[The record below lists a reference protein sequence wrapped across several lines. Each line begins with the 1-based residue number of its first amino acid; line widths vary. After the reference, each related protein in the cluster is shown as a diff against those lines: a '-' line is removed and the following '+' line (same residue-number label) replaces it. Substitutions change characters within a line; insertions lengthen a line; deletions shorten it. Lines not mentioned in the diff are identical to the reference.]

1 MKKKMIPTSN
11 PSLKAWMMKT
21 NMGKHIP
28 VLLEQTITGLN
39 IKPDGIYVDLTL
51 GRGGHSGE
59 ILKKLRNGH
68 LYGVDQDQEAIEES
82 EIYLKTIGDNFTII
96 RSNFS
101 QIDTILQERN
111 IEYVDGILMD
121 LGVSSPQ
128 FDEGDRGFSYREDA
142 NLDMRMDQRQ
152 SLTAYEIVNSY
163 SLDEIFKILRDY
175 GEEKFAYS
183 IAKNIVKEREKAPIK
198 TTFQLVE
205 IIKKSK
211 PMKELAK
218 AGHPA
223 KQTFQA
229 LRIAV
234 NDELNVLSITLE
246 KALKVL
252 RPHGGRL
259 AVITFHSLEDR
270 IVKNFFKDASVE
282 EGSRHDIPLISK
294 EKEYQLVNRKP
305 IIADED
311 ELKINHRSASAKLRI
326 IERK

>member
-1 MKKKMIPTSN
+1 
-11 PSLKAWMMKT
+11 
-21 NMGKHIP
+21 MGKHIP
-28 VLLEQTITGLN
+28 VLLNPTLDGLN

-59 ILKKLRNGH
+59 ILKRLTTGH
-68 LYGVDQDQEAIEES
+68 LYGVDQDQEAIDES
-82 EIYLKTIGDNFTII
+82 KKYLETISSNFTLIHK
-96 RSNFS
+96 NFS
-101 QIDTILQERN
+101 HLDEILSEFHID
-111 IEYVDGILMD
+111 YADGILMD

-142 NLDMRMDQRQ
+142 PLDMRMDQRQ
-152 SLTAYEIVNSY
+152 ALTAYQIVNTY

-183 IAKNIVKEREKAPIK
+183 IAKNIVKTREISPIK
-198 TTFQLVE
+198 TTFELVE

-234 NDELNVLSITLE
+234 NDELNVLTITLD
-246 KALKVL
+246 KALKAL

-270 IVKNFFKDASVE
+270 IVKNIFKENAIE
-282 EGSRHDIPLISK
+282 EGNRYDFPIKQK
-294 EKEYQLVNRKP
+294 EKEYHLVNRKP
-305 IIADED
+305 IVASEE
-311 ELKINHRSASAKLRI
+311 ELKENHRSASAKLRI

>member
-1 MKKKMIPTSN
+1 
-11 PSLKAWMMKT
+11 
-21 NMGKHIP
+21 MGKHIP
-28 VLLEQTITGLN
+28 VLLNETITGLN
-39 IKPDGIYVDLTL
+39 IKPDGIYLDLTL

-59 ILKKLRNGH
+59 ILKRLTTGH
-68 LYGVDQDQEAIEES
+68 LCAVDQDQTAIEES
-82 EIYLKTIGDNFTII
+82 KEYLETISNNFTLIHK
-96 RSNFS
+96 NFS
-101 QIDTILQERN
+101 YLEEILSEYHLD
-111 IEYVDGILMD
+111 YVDGILMD

-128 FDEGDRGFSYREDA
+128 FDEGYRGFSYRENA
-142 NLDMRMDQRQ
+142 RLDMRMDQDNP
-152 SLTAYEIVNSY
+152 LTAYRIVNEY
-163 SLDEIFKILRDY
+163 EIQDITNILRDY

-183 IAKNIVKEREKAPIK
+183 IAKNIVKAREIKPIE
-198 TTFQLVE
+198 TTFDLVE

-234 NDELNVLSITLE
+234 NDELNVLEI
-246 KALKVL
+246 ALKKAIKAL

-270 IVKNFFKDASVE
+270 IVKNIFKDMTVVE
-282 EGSRHDIPLISK
+282 GNRHDIPIISEDK
-294 EKEYQLVNRKP
+294 EFQLVNRKP
-305 IIADED
+305 IVASDE
-311 ELKINHRSASAKLRI
+311 ELELNHRSVSAKLRI

>member
-1 MKKKMIPTSN
+1 MKKLQK
-11 PSLKAWMMKT
+11 
-21 NMGKHIP
+21 
-28 VLLEQTITGLN
+28 
-39 IKPDGIYVDLTL
+39 
-51 GRGGHSGE
+51 
-59 ILKKLRNGH
+59 GH
-68 LYGVDQDQEAIEES
+68 LYGVDQDEVAIEES
-82 EIYLKTIGDNFTII
+82 RRYLETISNNFTLIHK
-96 RSNFS
+96 NFS
-101 QIDTILQERN
+101 FLDEIMEENQ
-111 IEYVDGILMD
+111 IEYADGILMD

-142 NLDMRMDQRQ
+142 RLDMRMDQRNP
-152 SLTAYEIVNSY
+152 LTAYDIVNSY

-183 IAKNIVKEREKAPIK
+183 IAKNIVKAREKAPIE

-205 IIKKSK
+205 IIKRSK

-223 KQTFQA
+223 KQSFQA

-234 NDELNVLSITLE
+234 NDELNVLSIALN
-246 KALKVL
+246 KALKAL

-270 IVKNFFKDASVE
+270 IVKNVFKDAAVS
-282 EGSRHDIPLISK
+282 EGNRYDIPTQVT
-294 EKEYQLVNRKP
+294 EKEYQLITRKP
-305 IIADED
+305 IVADEQ
-311 ELKINHRSASAKLRI
+311 ELEINHRSISAKLRI

>member
-1 MKKKMIPTSN
+1 
-11 PSLKAWMMKT
+11 
-21 NMGKHIP
+21 MGKHIP
-28 VLLEQTITGLN
+28 VLLSDTITGLKV
-39 IKPDGIYVDLTL
+39 KPDGIYIDLTL

-59 ILKKLRNGH
+59 ILKKLNKGH
-68 LYGVDQDQEAIEES
+68 LYGVDQDQEAIDES
-82 EIYLKTIGDNFTII
+82 RKYLKTISNNFTII
-96 RSNFS
+96 HRNFS
-101 QIDTILQERN
+101 ELDQILQDYD
-111 IEYVDGILMD
+111 IKYADGILMD

-142 NLDMRMDQRQ
+142 PLDMRMDQRQ
-152 SLTAYEIVNSY
+152 SLTAYDIVNRY
-163 SLDEIFKILRDY
+163 SLDEIFRILRDY

-183 IAKNIVKEREKAPIK
+183 IAKNIVKAREEKTIK
-198 TTFQLVE
+198 TTFELVN

-223 KQTFQA
+223 KQSFQA

-234 NDELNVLSITLE
+234 NDELNVLEIALR
-246 KALKVL
+246 KALKAL

-270 IVKNFFKDASVE
+270 IVKNIFKDAAVSEGNRYNFPLQE
-282 EGSRHDIPLISK
+282 E
-294 EKEYQLVNRKP
+294 EKEYQLITRKP
-305 IIADED
+305 IMASEQ
-311 ELKINHRSASAKLRI
+311 ELEINHRSASAKLRI

>member
-1 MKKKMIPTSN
+1 
-11 PSLKAWMMKT
+11 
-21 NMGKHIP
+21 MGKHIP
-28 VLLEQTITGLN
+28 VLLNETITGLN

-59 ILKKLRNGH
+59 ILKKLQKGH
-68 LYGVDQDQEAIEES
+68 LYGVDQDEVAIEES
-82 EIYLKTIGDNFTII
+82 RRYLETISNNFTLIHK
-96 RSNFS
+96 NFS
-101 QIDTILQERN
+101 FLDEIMEENQ
-111 IEYVDGILMD
+111 IEYADGILMD

-142 NLDMRMDQRQ
+142 RLDMRMDQRNP
-152 SLTAYEIVNSY
+152 LTAYDIVNNY

-183 IAKNIVKEREKAPIK
+183 IAKNIVKAREKAPIE

-205 IIKKSK
+205 IIKRSK

-223 KQTFQA
+223 KQSFQA

-234 NDELNVLSITLE
+234 NDELNVLSIALN
-246 KALKVL
+246 KALKAL

-270 IVKNFFKDASVE
+270 IVKNVFKDAAVS
-282 EGSRHDIPLISK
+282 EGNRYDIPVQVT
-294 EKEYQLVNRKP
+294 EKEYQLITRKP
-305 IIADED
+305 IVADEQ
-311 ELKINHRSASAKLRI
+311 ELETNHRSISAKLRI

>member
-1 MKKKMIPTSN
+1 
-11 PSLKAWMMKT
+11 
-21 NMGKHIP
+21 MGKHIP
-28 VLLEQTITGLN
+28 VLLNETITGLN

-59 ILKKLRNGH
+59 ILKKLQKGH
-68 LYGVDQDQEAIEES
+68 LYGVDQDEVAIEES
-82 EIYLKTIGDNFTII
+82 RRYLETISNNFTLIHK
-96 RSNFS
+96 NFS
-101 QIDTILQERN
+101 FLDEIMEENQ
-111 IEYVDGILMD
+111 IEYADGILMD

-142 NLDMRMDQRQ
+142 RLDMRMDQRNP
-152 SLTAYEIVNSY
+152 LTAYDIVNSY

-183 IAKNIVKEREKAPIK
+183 IAKNIVKAREKAPIE

-205 IIKKSK
+205 IIKHSK

-223 KQTFQA
+223 KQSFQA

-234 NDELNVLSITLE
+234 NDELNVLSIALN
-246 KALKVL
+246 KALKAL

-270 IVKNFFKDASVE
+270 IVKNVFKDAAVS
-282 EGSRHDIPLISK
+282 EGNRYDIPVQVT
-294 EKEYQLVNRKP
+294 EKEYQLITRKP
-305 IIADED
+305 IVADEQ
-311 ELKINHRSASAKLRI
+311 ELEINHRSISAKLRI

>member
-1 MKKKMIPTSN
+1 
-11 PSLKAWMMKT
+11 
-21 NMGKHIP
+21 MGKHIP
-28 VLLEQTITGLN
+28 VLLEPTISGLN
-39 IKPDGIYVDLTL
+39 IKSDGIYVDLTL

-59 ILKKLRNGH
+59 ILKKLTTGH
-68 LYGVDQDQEAIEES
+68 LYGVDQDQEAIDES
-82 EIYLKTIGDNFTII
+82 RKYLETISNNFTLIHK
-96 RSNFS
+96 NFS
-101 QIDTILQERN
+101 YLDEILSEFHIQ
-111 IEYVDGILMD
+111 YVDGILMD

-142 NLDMRMDQRQ
+142 PLDMRMDQGQ
-152 SLTAYEIVNSY
+152 SLTAYQIVNTY

-183 IAKNIVKEREKAPIK
+183 IAKNIVKAREVKPIQ
-198 TTFQLVE
+198 TTFELVD

-211 PMKELAK
+211 PMKELSK

-223 KQTFQA
+223 KQVFQA

-234 NDELNVLSITLE
+234 NDELNALTITLE
-246 KALKVL
+246 KALKAL

-270 IVKNFFKDASVE
+270 ITKNCFKEASVN
-282 EGSRHDIPLISK
+282 EGNRYNIPLQQE

-305 IIADED
+305 IVASDD
-311 ELKINHRSASAKLRI
+311 ELKENHRSASAKLRI

>member
-1 MKKKMIPTSN
+1 
-11 PSLKAWMMKT
+11 
-21 NMGKHIP
+21 MGKHIP
-28 VLLEQTITGLN
+28 VLLNETITGLN

-59 ILKKLRNGH
+59 ILKRLQKGH
-68 LYGVDQDQEAIEES
+68 LYGVDQDEVAIEES
-82 EIYLKTIGDNFTII
+82 RRYLETISNNFTLIHK
-96 RSNFS
+96 NFS
-101 QIDTILQERN
+101 FLDEIMEENQ
-111 IEYVDGILMD
+111 IEYADGILMD

-142 NLDMRMDQRQ
+142 RLDMRMDQRNP
-152 SLTAYEIVNSY
+152 LTAYDIVNSY

-183 IAKNIVKEREKAPIK
+183 IAKNIVKAREKAPIE

-205 IIKKSK
+205 IIKHSK

-223 KQTFQA
+223 KQSFQA

-234 NDELNVLSITLE
+234 NDELNVLSIALN
-246 KALKVL
+246 KALKAL

-270 IVKNFFKDASVE
+270 IVKNVFKDAAVS
-282 EGSRHDIPLISK
+282 EGNRYDIPTQVT
-294 EKEYQLVNRKP
+294 EKEYQLITRKP
-305 IIADED
+305 IVADEQ
-311 ELKINHRSASAKLRI
+311 ELEINHRSISAKLRI

>member
-1 MKKKMIPTSN
+1 
-11 PSLKAWMMKT
+11 
-21 NMGKHIP
+21 MGKHIP
-28 VLLEQTITGLN
+28 VLLNETIAGLN
-39 IKPDGIYVDLTL
+39 IKPDGIYIDLTL

-59 ILKKLRNGH
+59 ILKKLNRGY
-68 LYGVDQDQEAIEES
+68 LYGVDQDQEAIDES
-82 EIYLKTIGDNFTII
+82 SKYLETISKNFTII
-96 RSNFS
+96 HRNFS
-101 QIDTILQERN
+101 ELDQILQEYD
-111 IEYVDGILMD
+111 IKYADGILMD

-142 NLDMRMDQRQ
+142 PLDMRMDQRQ
-152 SLTAYEIVNSY
+152 SLTAYDIVNRY

-183 IAKNIVKEREKAPIK
+183 IAKNIIKAREEKPIK
-198 TTFQLVE
+198 TTFELVD

-223 KQTFQA
+223 KQSFQA

-234 NDELNVLSITLE
+234 NDELNVLEIALR
-246 KALKVL
+246 KALQALK
-252 RPHGGRL
+252 PHGGRL

-270 IVKNFFKDASVE
+270 IVKNIFKDAAVS
-282 EGSRHDIPLISK
+282 EGNRYNIPLQVE
-294 EKEYQLVNRKP
+294 EKEYQLVTRKP
-305 IIADED
+305 IVASEQ
-311 ELKINHRSASAKLRI
+311 ELENNHRSASAKLRI

>member
-1 MKKKMIPTSN
+1 
-11 PSLKAWMMKT
+11 
-21 NMGKHIP
+21 MGKHIP
-28 VLLEQTITGLN
+28 VLLNETITGLN

-59 ILKKLRNGH
+59 ILKKLQKGH
-68 LYGVDQDQEAIEES
+68 LYGVDQDETAIEES
-82 EIYLKTIGDNFTII
+82 RRYLETISNNFTLIHK
-96 RSNFS
+96 NFS
-101 QIDTILQERN
+101 FLDQIMEENQ
-111 IEYVDGILMD
+111 IEYADGILMD

-142 NLDMRMDQRQ
+142 RLDMRMDQRNP
-152 SLTAYEIVNSY
+152 LTAYDIVNTY

-183 IAKNIVKEREKAPIK
+183 IAKNIVKARESKPIE

-205 IIKKSK
+205 IIKRSK

-223 KQTFQA
+223 KQSFQA

-234 NDELNVLSITLE
+234 NDELNVLQIALN
-246 KALKVL
+246 KALKAL

-270 IVKNFFKDASVE
+270 IVKNVFKDAAVS
-282 EGSRHDIPLISK
+282 EGNRYDIPVQVK
-294 EKEYQLVNRKP
+294 EKEYQLITRKP
-305 IIADED
+305 IVADEQ
-311 ELKINHRSASAKLRI
+311 ELEINHRSISAKLRI

>member
-1 MKKKMIPTSN
+1 
-11 PSLKAWMMKT
+11 MKT

-28 VLLEQTITGLN
+28 VLLNETITGLN
-39 IKPDGIYVDLTL
+39 IKPDGIYMDLTL

-59 ILKKLRNGH
+59 ILKRLNKGH
-68 LYGVDQDQEAIEES
+68 LYGVDQDIEAINES
-82 EIYLKTIGDNFTII
+82 GKYLETISKNFTLIHQ
-96 RSNFS
+96 NFS
-101 QIDTILQERN
+101 SIDEILKDNQ

-142 NLDMRMDQRQ
+142 KLDMRMDQRNP
-152 SLTAYEIVNSY
+152 LTAYDIVNKY
-163 SLDEIFKILRDY
+163 SQDEIFKILRDY

-183 IAKNIVKEREKAPIK
+183 IAKNIVKARETKPIE
-198 TTFQLVE
+198 TTFELVD

-234 NDELNVLSITLE
+234 NDELNVLETCLR
-246 KALKVL
+246 KALRAL

-270 IVKNFFKDASVE
+270 IVKNIFKEASVI
-282 EGSRHDIPLISK
+282 EGSRHDIPVINQ
-294 EKEYQLVNRKP
+294 EAEYQLVNRKP
-305 IIADED
+305 IVAEQK
-311 ELKINHRSASAKLRI
+311 ELEINHRSASAKLRI

>member
-1 MKKKMIPTSN
+1 
-11 PSLKAWMMKT
+11 
-21 NMGKHIP
+21 MGKHVP
-28 VLLEQTITGLN
+28 VLLNETISGLN
-39 IKPDGIYVDLTL
+39 IKPDGIYMDLTL

-59 ILKKLRNGH
+59 ILKQLKSGH
-68 LYGVDQDQEAIEES
+68 LYGVDQDIEAINES
-82 EIYLKTIGDNFTII
+82 EKYLKTISSNFTLIHQ
-96 RSNFS
+96 NFS
-101 QIDTILQERN
+101 SLEEILSEN
-111 IEYVDGILMD
+111 HLDYVDGILMD

-128 FDEGDRGFSYREDA
+128 FDEGDRGFSYRENA
-142 NLDMRMDQRQ
+142 RLDMRMDQRNP
-152 SLTAYEIVNSY
+152 LTAYDIVNKY
-163 SLDEIFKILRDY
+163 SLDDIFKILRDY

-183 IAKNIVKEREKAPIK
+183 IAKNIVKARESKPIE
-198 TTFQLVE
+198 TTFELVE

-234 NDELNVLSITLE
+234 NDELNVLEICLR
-246 KALKVL
+246 KALKAL

-270 IVKNFFKDASVE
+270 IVKNIFKEATVV
-282 EGSRHDIPLISK
+282 EGSRHDIPVINE

-305 IIADED
+305 IIADEK
-311 ELKINHRSASAKLRI
+311 ELEINHRSASAKLRI

>member
-1 MKKKMIPTSN
+1 
-11 PSLKAWMMKT
+11 MKT

-28 VLLEQTITGLN
+28 VLLNETITGLN

-59 ILKKLRNGH
+59 ILKRLTTGH
-68 LYGVDQDQEAIEES
+68 LYGVDQDEEAIIES
-82 EIYLKTIGDNFTII
+82 EKHLKTIGNNFTII
-96 RSNFS
+96 RRNFS
-101 QIDTILQERN
+101 YLDEILADLN

-142 NLDMRMDQRQ
+142 RLDMRMDQRQ
-152 SLTAYEIVNSY
+152 SLTAYQIINTY
-163 SLDEIFKILRDY
+163 SLDDLFKILRDY
-175 GEEKFAYS
+175 GEEKYAYS
-183 IAKNIVKEREKAPIK
+183 IAKNIVKAREEKPIE

-234 NDELNVLSITLE
+234 NDELNVLSIAIK
-246 KALKVL
+246 KAIKAL

-259 AVITFHSLEDR
+259 AIITFHSLEDR
-270 IVKNFFKDASVE
+270 IVKNFFKDVSIT
-282 EGSRHDIPLISK
+282 EGSRHDIPIIND
-294 EKEYQLVNRKP
+294 EKEYELVNKKP
-305 IIADED
+305 ITASEE
-311 ELKINHRSASAKLRI
+311 ELEINHRSASAKLRI
-326 IERK
+326 LQRK